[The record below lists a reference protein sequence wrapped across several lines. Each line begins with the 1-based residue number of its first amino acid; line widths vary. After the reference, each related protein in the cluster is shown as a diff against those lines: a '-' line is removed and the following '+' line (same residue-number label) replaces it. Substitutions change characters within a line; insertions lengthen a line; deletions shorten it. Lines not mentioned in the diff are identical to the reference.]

1 VTGRRFSL
9 LVAIIFGLAT
19 GPVIA
24 EQPEDPEND
33 HRLGLW
39 LDQTVSTGLE
49 RNTSLELEF
58 HQRLDEGAS
67 NLYEYFFQSG
77 VAFRLRPWL
86 TILPSYRYQRYP
98 GDPTIA
104 FEHRLLVNL
113 TLSTKRGKWRPILR
127 TLIEGR
133 FPESRVASARL
144 RFRPGI
150 EYTLPIRVRR
160 PPVAIVNEELFF
172 VPGTNSFA
180 SRGAFTQN
188 RLLAG
193 IRLPITDSYSIRP
206 YFLVQSV
213 NRANGW
219 ERNGII
225 GLSLGFKF

>member
-1 VTGRRFSL
+1 L
-9 LVAIIFGLAT
+9 
-19 GPVIA
+19 IA

-39 LDQTVSTGLE
+39 LDQTVSALFE

-67 NLYEYFFQSG
+67 NLYEYFIQAG
-77 VAFRLRPWL
+77 VAFRLLPWL

-98 GDPTIA
+98 GEPTIA

-113 TLSTKRGKWRPILR
+113 TLSTEKGKWRPILR

-144 RFRPGI
+144 RLRPGI
-150 EYTLPIRVRR
+150 EYTLPLPTRR
-160 PPVAIVNEELFF
+160 PPVAVVNEELFF

-188 RLLAG
+188 RLQGG
-193 IRLPITDSYSIRP
+193 IRLPISDSFSIRP
-206 YFLVQSV
+206 YFMLQSV
-213 NRANGW
+213 NRAHGW
-219 ERNGII
+219 EHNEII
-225 GLSLGFKF
+225 GVSLAYRH